1 MKYGIDWWMNP
12 GVPEVRQQA
21 VGVMLDVTRRYDVDG
36 IHIDDYFYPYPI
48 TDSRKKKIE
57 FPDDDTFAKYKAG
70 GGTLELTAWRRQNVD
85 QTVQAIYEGIK
96 GIKRHVKFGISP
108 FGLWRPNHPE
118 GTGGGLDPYEELGAD
133 SKKWLQNG
141 WVDYFTPQLY
151 WTIDR
156 PKLGFITYYDWW
168 LEQNTQ
174 GRHIWPGMY
183 TSKIGDDRN
192 AGEILR
198 QMSALRERGA
208 KMTPGHFH
216 WNFDSL
222 HKDLGKIGT
231 YAVER
236 AYTTHAI
243 PPSSPWLS
251 QTQLPA
257 PVVGKIVP
265 GGKLTVAW
273 QHADVRWMSET
284 RWWVMQALIQG
295 RWITWKSM
303 FKDQLNAEWPENA
316 DAVAIRACGRGW
328 EAGEAGVVAK

>member
-1 MKYGIDWWMNP
+1 
-12 GVPEVRQQA
+12 
-21 VGVMLDVTRRYDVDG
+21 
-36 IHIDDYFYPYPI
+36 
-48 TDSRKKKIE
+48 
-57 FPDDDTFAKYKAG
+57 
-70 GGTLELTAWRRQNVD
+70 
-85 QTVQAIYEGIK
+85 
-96 GIKRHVKFGISP
+96 
-108 FGLWRPNHPE
+108 
-118 GTGGGLDPYEELGAD
+118 
-133 SKKWLQNG
+133 
-141 WVDYFTPQLY
+141 
-151 WTIDR
+151 
-156 PKLGFITYYDWW
+156 
-168 LEQNTQ
+168 
-174 GRHIWPGMY
+174 
-183 TSKIGDDRN
+183 
-192 AGEILR
+192 
-198 QMSALRERGA
+198 MSVLRERGL

-216 WNFDSL
+216 WNFGAL

-231 YAVER
+231 HTVER

-257 PVVGKIVP
+257 PVVGKTVP

-303 FKDQLNAEWPENA
+303 FKDQLNADWPENA